1 MKTTADNWTT
11 SYWEWLKNNTYIKK
25 LKNGWTEI
33 ATPFLDRH
41 NDSLTIY
48 AYKDGNE
55 IRLSDDG
62 YILSDLEMWGCSIKS
77 EQRKRILNQFL
88 NGYGITLEDGA
99 LTAIANIQS
108 FPHKNNIL
116 LQPMLS
122 VNYMFMLSKNEVQSI
137 FIEDVSKFFDEQNII
152 NTPDVKISGK
162 SGFDYKI
169 DFIIPKSPRVNLPER
184 FIIALNKPKTEA
196 VKNAL
201 FAWDDIKNNR
211 PGKDN
216 DLIVFLNDAE
226 SYDKKLERALTQYNA
241 LPVPWSNR
249 FEVRDKLAV

>member
-1 MKTTADNWTT
+1 M
-11 SYWEWLKNNTYIKK
+11 
-25 LKNGWTEI
+25 
-33 ATPFLDRH
+33 
-41 NDSLTIY
+41 
-48 AYKDGNE
+48 
-55 IRLSDDG
+55 
-62 YILSDLEMWGCSIKS
+62 
-77 EQRKRILNQFL
+77 
-88 NGYGITLEDGA
+88 
-99 LTAIANIQS
+99 
-108 FPHKNNIL
+108 
-116 LQPMLS
+116 
-122 VNYMFMLSKNEVQSI
+122 
-137 FIEDVSKFFDEQNII
+137 
-152 NTPDVKISGK
+152 
-162 SGFDYKI
+162 
-169 DFIIPKSPRVNLPER
+169 PER